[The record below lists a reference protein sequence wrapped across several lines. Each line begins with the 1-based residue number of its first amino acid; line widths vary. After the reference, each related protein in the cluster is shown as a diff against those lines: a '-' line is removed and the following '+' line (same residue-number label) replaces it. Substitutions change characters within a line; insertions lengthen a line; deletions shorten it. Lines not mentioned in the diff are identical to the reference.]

1 MTYLI
6 KVRINT
12 TWYDVEVEEIENE
25 PFKVTVEG
33 EVFEVSLRQN
43 ESEIGHEELAPS
55 SVIVSNE
62 PDGLE
67 GNVQL
72 SPGEIKFF
80 TSPMP
85 GTVLSILVSVGDY
98 LMIGDD
104 VCLLESMKMQ
114 QVLRSDLEGP
124 VKSIVVS
131 VGETI
136 LHGDTILGIEQSQD

>member
-1 MTYLI
+1 
-6 KVRINT
+6 
-12 TWYDVEVEEIENE
+12 
-25 PFKVTVEG
+25 
-33 EVFEVSLRQN
+33 
-43 ESEIGHEELAPS
+43 
-55 SVIVSNE
+55 
-62 PDGLE
+62 
-67 GNVQL
+67 
-72 SPGEIKFF
+72 
-80 TSPMP
+80 MP